1 MFAALKTFLADLG
14 HSEPESQFSDDDYRV
29 AAVALLVHVANAD
42 GVTDEAECRR
52 LKSLVRDQFQLDA
65 AEAAALIK
73 EAQQSDREAV
83 DFYHFTHV
91 LKRALDDKGRQ
102 KVVEMMWAMAFADG
116 EVDEIEENIVWRI
129 AELLGVPNRERVLLR
144 QKVGAEMKESAE
156 ANISSGPVS
165 SGPWA
170 KPVPSE
176 G

>member
-1 MFAALKTFLADLG
+1 MFAALKNFLADLG
-14 HSEPESQFSDDDYRV
+14 HSEPEKAFSDDDYRV

-52 LKSLVRDQFQLDA
+52 LKSLVRDQFQLDE
-65 AEAAALIK
+65 AETAALIK
-73 EAQQSDREAV
+73 EARQSDREAV
-83 DFYHFTHV
+83 DFYQFTHV

-116 EVDEIEENIVWRI
+116 AVDEIEENIVWRI
-129 AELLGVPNRERVLLR
+129 AELLGVPNRDRVLLR
-144 QKVGAEMKESAE
+144 QKVGAEMKEA
-156 ANISSGPVS
+156 AQTAVV

-170 KPVPSE
+170 AKPAASE

>member
-1 MFAALKTFLADLG
+1 MFAALKNFLADLG
-14 HSEPESQFSDDDYRV
+14 QGQPERLFSEDDYRV

-42 GVTDEAECRR
+42 GVTHESECKR

-91 LKRALDDKGRQ
+91 LKRALDDKGRR
-102 KVVEMMWAMAFADG
+102 KVVEMLWSVAFADG
-116 EVDEIEENIVWRI
+116 HVDEIEENIVWRI
-129 AELLGVPNRERVLLR
+129 AELLDVPNRDRVLLR
-144 QKVGAEMKESAE
+144 QKVGAEMKEAE
-156 ANISSGPVS
+156 SNVS
-165 SGPWA
+165 TGVISGPWGA
-170 KPVPSE
+170 KPAASE

>member
-1 MFAALKTFLADLG
+1 MFAALKNFLADLG
-14 HSEPESQFSDDDYRV
+14 QSEPERHFSEDDYRV

-42 GVTDEAECRR
+42 GVTHESECKR

-102 KVVEMMWAMAFADG
+102 KVVEMLWSMAFADG
-116 EVDEIEENIVWRI
+116 HVDEIEENIVWRI
-129 AELLGVPNRERVLLR
+129 AELLDVPNRDRVLLR
-144 QKVGAEMKESAE
+144 QKVGAEMKEAE
-156 ANISSGPVS
+156 ANASPGVI
-165 SGPWA
+165 SGPWGA
-170 KPVPSE
+170 KPAASE